1 MPHEQDD
8 DEPYDPYTEE
18 MAERDYPADFG
29 EAFELDTDFIM
40 PRTVETVENEIA
52 AMLLFGRERVGEA
65 SRQELVG
72 LSRAGEIL
80 GYDLVSDENGAFW
93 FQPKG
98 IAEKIT
104 ARKAERDALAAE
116 AQAAEMRVIGRA
128 IEETTRDDL
137 WRAS

>member
-1 MPHEQDD
+1 MRNEQDD
-8 DEPYDPYTEE
+8 DELFEPYTEE
-18 MAERDYPADFG
+18 MYERDYPACFG
-29 EAFELDTDFIM
+29 ASQQEADCGM

-80 GYDLVSDENGAFW
+80 GYDLVSDENGTFW

-98 IAEKIT
+98 IAEKIA
-104 ARKAERDALAAE
+104 ARKAERDTLAAE
-116 AQAAEMRVIGRA
+116 QQASEMRVIGRA